1 MWWNSQK
8 RSSCFLHCMGSP
20 RYSKDADGDRL
31 STWVC
36 GVFESTFSIWSSFC
50 DLMWVWN
57 WNHHK
62 TLSRE
67 THLFEWSFSRCQ
79 RSNAFQKL
87 LVNWHDSPPYV
98 WTNYK
103 LLTTGVD
110 RSFPYFPQRHSST
123 QICISFGKNVI
134 LLAFFAGPYGLLKV
148 ANQFYQNI
156 KIYLQGMAST
166 CVHCPLRLWLL
177 GQNCSFA
184 LCCSLKCRFG
194 SIRHDSGVPGPPD
207 CQGVSAS
214 SPGLPMKSRN
224 FQ

>member
-1 MWWNSQK
+1 MFSTLYGVSSVLQRCWWRQAIHLGLWSLWIHLLNLV
-8 RSSCFLHCMGSP
+8 FLLWPH
-20 RYSKDADGDRL
+20 
-31 STWVC
+31 V
-36 GVFESTFSIWSSFC
+36 
-50 DLMWVWN
+50 
-57 WNHHK
+57 
-62 TLSRE
+62 SRE

-123 QICISFGKNVI
+123 QICISFGKTVI

-194 SIRHDSGVPGPPD
+194 SIRHDSGAPGPPD

-224 FQ
+224 FH